1 MVKHGLYHTKA
12 YKAWSYAKTRCYNP
26 NYIDYKN
33 YGGLGIKVSEE
44 FLNDPVSFCNYV
56 GEPPELGMSLDRI
69 DPNKDYERGNLRW
82 TTPQKQSTN
91 RKKRSDNKT
100 GITGVSIEIRGS
112 VKYAIAQW
120 KEVVE
125 GKTYTR
131 SKWFNYARYGE
142 EALELA
148 IKTRSIAIDQLNKSG
163 QEYTEY
169 HGK

>member
-1 MVKHGLYHTKA
+1 MVRHGLYHTKA

-33 YGGLGIKVSEE
+33 YGGLGIKISEE
-44 FLNDPVSFCNYV
+44 FLNDPISFCSYV
-56 GEPPELGMSLDRI
+56 GEPPESGMSLDRI

-82 TTPQKQSTN
+82 ATPQRQSTN

-100 GITGVSIEIRGS
+100 GITGVSIEIIGS
-112 VKYAIAQW
+112 VKYAVAQW
-120 KEVVE
+120 KEVTE

-131 SKWFNYARYGE
+131 SKWFNYAKYGE
-142 EALELA
+142 KAFDLA
-148 IKTRSIAIDQLNKSG
+148 VDTRNIAISLLNNSG

-169 HGK
+169 HGR